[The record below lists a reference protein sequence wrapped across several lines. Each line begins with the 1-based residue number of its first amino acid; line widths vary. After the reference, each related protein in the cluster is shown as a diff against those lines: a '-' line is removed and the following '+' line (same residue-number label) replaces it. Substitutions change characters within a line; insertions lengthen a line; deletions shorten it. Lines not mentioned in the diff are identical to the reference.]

1 MVEDN
6 GGGGGGGGLTPLI
19 GTTPIPTTAS
29 SLAWECHDG
38 SKVVVLA
45 FIVLVVAEAY
55 CLRPWREER
64 ISEDVLVVVV
74 AVVALAVFGTC
85 SFFRSSS

>member
-45 FIVLVVAEAY
+45 FVIGFDDDDTNNKF
-55 CLRPWREER
+55 RNNTSS
-64 ISEDVLVVVV
+64 ISNR
-74 AVVALAVFGTC
+74 F
-85 SFFRSSS
+85 

>member
-45 FIVLVVAEAY
+45 FVILVAEAY

-74 AVVALAVFGTC
+74 AVVVLVF
-85 SFFRSSS
+85 